1 MVLHLLAVVL
11 VGTQSVHLL
20 EERLLVLVTVLAL
33 QDLLEELGL
42 SRVQLLD
49 VDLGLHLGR
58 LDLSSLRGSLLGLLG
73 SLCGLLLLLADLGG
87 LDLDL
92 LHDGDLGSLGN
103 RLLLNRDILVVK
115 ELEEIDAEIVRV
127 VVALADGVELVNC
140 IADELLDRRHFDRP
154 TSTFLLRQIPF

>member
-1 MVLHLLAVVL
+1 MVLHLLAVIL
-11 VGTQSVHLL
+11 VRTQSVHLL

-58 LDLSSLRGSLLGLLG
+58 LDLSSLCDSLCG
-73 SLCGLLLLLADLGG
+73 LCGLLLLLADLGG

>member
-11 VGTQSVHLL
+11 VRTQSVHLI

-49 VDLGLHLGR
+49 VDLGLDLGR
-58 LDLSSLRGSLLGLLG
+58 LDLGSLRGRLLGLLG
-73 SLCGLLLLLADLGG
+73 RLCDSLLLLADLGG

-115 ELEEIDAEIVRV
+115 ELEEIDAELVRV
-127 VVALADGVELVNC
+127 VVALADCVELVNC

-154 TSTFLLRQIPF
+154 TSSFLLRQIPF

>member
-11 VGTQSVHLL
+11 VRTQSVHLI

-49 VDLGLHLGR
+49 VDLGLDLGR
-58 LDLSSLRGSLLGLLG
+58 LDLGSLRGR
-73 SLCGLLLLLADLGG
+73 LCGSLLLLADLGG

-154 TSTFLLRQIPF
+154 TSSFLLRQIPF

>member
-11 VGTQSVHLL
+11 VRTQSVHLI

-49 VDLGLHLGR
+49 VDLGLDLGR
-58 LDLSSLRGSLLGLLG
+58 LDLGRLRGRLRGR
-73 SLCGLLLLLADLGG
+73 LLLLADLGG

-154 TSTFLLRQIPF
+154 TSSFLLRQIPF